1 MTPYP
6 VQKAAIRAW
15 VLTVARFGGDPEASL
30 AAAGLSYAAIAG
42 RGTVSWEAFRVFLAH
57 STAEKAPA
65 EIESMGAEYTAVFPG
80 LQALAGMLIPV
91 DTLYHTTWAA
101 ERLWPMVVPVWTADG
116 GNYLFEY
123 TLRDGV
129 APSEAFAHATTGL
142 LRGLSRRLGLPE
154 AEVEVLHLD
163 GRRAL
168 WRVRLPPQRLLYRRD
183 GGPAEVFRW
192 AAAGLRMGPR
202 SSVPTSEIAGDAPS
216 VATLASAHHLT
227 LTEAR
232 IARHLA
238 AGVPLAQTG
247 KDLGLKASVVR
258 GHLPEILGKLGTVA
272 APWAGRV
279 RGVLEGAQP

>member
-15 VLTVARFGGDPEASL
+15 VLTMARFGGDPEGSL

-42 RGTVSWEAFRVFLAH
+42 RGTVSWEACVAFLEH
-57 STAEKAPA
+57 SALGKTPKD
-65 EIESMGAEYTAVFPG
+65 IEQMGAEYTAVFPAI
-80 LQALAGMLIPV
+80 QALAGLLVPV
-91 DTLYHTTWAA
+91 GLLYRMTWEA
-101 ERLWPMVVPVWTADG
+101 EGLWPMFRLSSSTE
-116 GNYLFEY
+116 GNTLLFDQWV
-123 TLRDGV
+123 RDG
-129 APSEAFAHATTGL
+129 AIPCPTHAHATTGL
-142 LRGLSRRLGLPE
+142 LRALSRRLGLPE
-154 AEVEVLHLD
+154 AEVEVLQLD
-163 GRRAL
+163 DRRAL

-183 GGPAEVFRW
+183 GGPAEVFRA
-192 AAAGLRMGPR
+192 AAAGVQRGKPAV
-202 SSVPTSEIAGDAPS
+202 SSDAPS

-258 GHLPEILGKLGTVA
+258 GHLPEILGKLGTVD

>member
-1 MTPYP
+1 MTTYL

-15 VLTVARFGGDPEASL
+15 VLTMARFGGDPEGSL

-42 RGTVSWEAFRVFLAH
+42 RGTVSWEACVAFLEH
-57 STAEKAPA
+57 SALGKTPKD
-65 EIESMGAEYTAVFPG
+65 IEQMGAEYTAVFPAI
-80 LQALAGMLIPV
+80 QALAGLLVPV
-91 DTLYHTTWAA
+91 GLLYRMTWEA
-101 ERLWPMVVPVWTADG
+101 EGLWPMFRLSSSTEG
-116 GNYLFEY
+116 TTILFDQWV
-123 TLRDGV
+123 RDG
-129 APSEAFAHATTGL
+129 AIPCPTHAHATTGL
-142 LRGLSRRLGLPE
+142 LRALSRRLGLPE
-154 AEVEVLHLD
+154 AEVEVLQLD
-163 GRRAL
+163 DRRAL

-216 VATLASAHHLT
+216 VATLASAHQLT

-258 GHLPEILGKLGTVA
+258 AHLPEILGKLGTVD

>member
-1 MTPYP
+1 MTTYL

-15 VLTVARFGGDPEASL
+15 VLTMARFGGDPEGSL

-42 RGTVSWEAFRVFLAH
+42 RGTVSWDVFRAFALH
-57 STAEKAPA
+57 STAEKSAL
-65 EIESMGAEYTAVFPG
+65 EIESMGAEYTAVFPPIQAVAG
-80 LQALAGMLIPV
+80 LLVPVGLLYRLTWQAEG
-91 DTLYHTTWAA
+91 
-101 ERLWPMVVPVWTADG
+101 LWPMFEFSSVDEG
-116 GNYLFEY
+116 SSLFLEQR
-123 TLRDGV
+123 LRDG
-129 APSEAFAHATTGL
+129 ALPLLAHFHATTGL
-142 LRGLSRRLGLPE
+142 LRAMSRRLGLPE
-154 AEVEVLHLD
+154 AEVEVVHLSV
-163 GRRAL
+163 GRAL
-168 WRVRLPPQRLLYRRD
+168 WRVRPPPQRLLYRRD
-183 GGPAEVFRW
+183 GGSELIRVAV
-192 AAAGLRMGPR
+192 AGLRRGKPVV
-202 SSVPTSEIAGDAPS
+202 SGDAPS
-216 VATLASAHHLT
+216 VATLASTHQLT